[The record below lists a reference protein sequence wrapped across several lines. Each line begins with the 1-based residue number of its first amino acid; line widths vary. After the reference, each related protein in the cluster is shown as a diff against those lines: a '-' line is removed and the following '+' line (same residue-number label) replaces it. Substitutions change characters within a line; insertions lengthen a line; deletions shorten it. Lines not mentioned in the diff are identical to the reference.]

1 MPTQSDTTTQP
12 ATYTAQQIA
21 TMLNVGIA
29 TVWRWRDAGK
39 LPSPVKIGA
48 IVRWR
53 RDDIERWIADGCPD
67 MRGGK

>member
-1 MPTQSDTTTQP
+1 MMTVGE
-12 ATYTAQQIA
+12 IA
-21 TMLNVGIA
+21 TLLNVGIA
-29 TVWRWRDAGK
+29 TVWRMRDCGRIPPP
-39 LPSPVKIGA
+39 LKIGA